1 MKPYKYIALLAGL
14 HQIDLRNIASSAL
27 ILCLVLFDIHIR
39 GRPFDNSEYSC
50 CQFISDNIQYGHIR
64 FAFRQSATVIFV

>member
-1 MKPYKYIALLAGL
+1 MKKHKYIAFLAGL

-27 ILCLVLFDIHIR
+27 ILCPVLLDIHIR

-50 CQFISDNIQYGHIR
+50 YQFISDNIQYGHTR
-64 FAFRQSATVIFV
+64 FAFRQSTAVIFV